1 MKISVG
7 LLQAKKI
14 EVAECWPA
22 MSCSSVMNSLWILPK
37 KESVLKQRYNI
48 RIHWSDNPHMKLRIL
63 RTFSTDVMST
73 GFTCV
78 NDDCWLFSQMNVY
91 TIGEGLLVMIIEYFL
106 GQVRIRTDIS
116 RYQIDGFFWRLL
128 SKLVK
133 IVLYR
138 KQPQIS
144 INAEVCKMFENIVK
158 LM

>member
-1 MKISVG
+1 
-7 LLQAKKI
+7 
-14 EVAECWPA
+14 
-22 MSCSSVMNSLWILPK
+22 
-37 KESVLKQRYNI
+37 
-48 RIHWSDNPHMKLRIL
+48 
-63 RTFSTDVMST
+63 MST

-78 NDDCWLFSQMNVY
+78 NDDCRLFSQMNVY

-144 INAEVCKMFENIVK
+144 INAKVYKMFENIVTAK
-158 LM
+158 KNTLF